1 MSLSEAIRR
10 AAEQGCEL
18 VAQPGR
24 RWLIRAIGYDADPYE
39 IDEDRLLG
47 MDSAEFLREW
57 IPPHAGSGS

>member
-18 VAQPGR
+18 EPLPGR

-39 IDEDRLLG
+39 IDEDALL
-47 MDSAEFLREW
+47 DLSAEEFLREW
-57 IPPHAGSGS
+57 LPPHAG